1 VSDRYGVKERSI
13 RSSSR
18 NFRNVVESSRSP
30 ATIRMAALGTTA
42 RARARGG
49 IKIRRERWYY

>member
-1 VSDRYGVKERSI
+1 MRARLLAIFPSD
-13 RSSSR
+13 
-18 NFRNVVESSRSP
+18 N
-30 ATIRMAALGTTA
+30 ACA